1 MPADGGVGERIKAHR
16 RRRGLSQAA
25 LAHLIGRSESWLSQV
40 ERSILP
46 VENLGVLVKLAEVLR
61 VDIRVLTGLPF
72 YLAPDGGV
80 ELTEVDAIR
89 TTLSSYSDIEALFD
103 PGRFDMPPATL
114 ADLRKEVDTAWQLR
128 QASRYR
134 ELGRRLPGLLT
145 GTEAAARYYD
155 GDDLLRTYG
164 LLGEVYQVTRAMLRK
179 LGETEYAW
187 IAGDRAIQAAR
198 MAGRPLDVAVGA
210 RALGLV
216 FMAEGRLGQ
225 ADTIVMTGLRGVESY
240 LGKGDSRYWS
250 VWGAL
255 LLVAALI
262 AARNG
267 DGPAVAEYMRE
278 AGRAARYLGSDRNDL
293 RTAFGPTNVAIH
305 RVSVAVELG
314 DAGTALREGSSVDL
328 AGLPDEFRERRSTL
342 LIEVARARAQQR
354 DRAAAVLH
362 LLEAEAIA
370 PEEVRFNF
378 IVREML
384 RDFPQKRAQAA
395 HARALAAG
403 APARNSSLRS
413 LLGACVGKPNSG

>member
-1 MPADGGVGERIKAHR
+1 MPADGGVGERIRAYR
-16 RRRGLSQAA
+16 RRRGLSQAS

-46 VENLGVLVKLAEVLR
+46 VENLGVLIKLAEVLR
-61 VDIRVLTGLPF
+61 VDVRVLTGVPF

-89 TTLSSYSDIEALFD
+89 TALSSYSDIEALFD
-103 PGRFDMPPATL
+103 PNRFEMPPASL

-134 ELGRRLPGLLT
+134 ELGRKLPGLLT
-145 GTEAAARYYD
+145 LTEAAARHYE
-155 GDDLLRTYG
+155 GDDRLRTYG

-198 MAGRPLDVAVGA
+198 MAGSLLDVAVGA

-216 FMAEGRLGQ
+216 FMAEGRLRQ
-225 ADTIVMTGLRGVESY
+225 ANTVVMTGVRGLESY
-240 LGKGDSRYWS
+240 LGKGDSRHWS

-262 AARNG
+262 AARKG
-267 DGPAVAEYMRE
+267 DGSAVTEYMRE
-278 AGRAARYLGSDRNDL
+278 ASRAARYLGSDRNDL

-314 DAGTALREGSSVDL
+314 DAGTALREGNNVDL
-328 AGLPDEFRERRSTL
+328 AGLPEDFRERRSTL

-384 RDFPQKRAQAA
+384 RDFLKRERKLRTPGLWPLA
-395 HARALAAG
+395 HR
-403 APARNSSLRS
+403 
-413 LLGACVGKPNSG
+413 LGVLT